1 VKRSSILI
9 LALVAMFVVA
19 CSGDQAGAS
28 ATSSPVA
35 SATEEETPEAEETPD
50 GGAEATLQ
58 PGAGDL
64 AGLLPT
70 EVGGITIEY
79 ESSSGDAVMGAEGVT
94 PEAQEF
100 FDRVG
105 AEPSD
110 LSSAFGFGVDTE
122 TGSGISI
129 IAFRVAGANEGQLR
143 DEFRAT
149 IEEDETQTLTEET
162 VAGKNVLA
170 ISSDGTEVSGYVY
183 VKNDVVFVV
192 GGSPVEL
199 AEEALSQL
207 P

>member
-1 VKRSSILI
+1 MKRSSILI

-35 SATEEETPEAEETPD
+35 SATEEETPEAEETPE

>member
-1 VKRSSILI
+1 MKRSSILI

-35 SATEEETPEAEETPD
+35 SATEEETPEAEETPE

-129 IAFRVAGANEGQLR
+129 IAFRVAGADEGQLR